1 MSALKPIPVVLQNNP
16 VFLLREDKSGFK
28 LPRAPT
34 AQGPTR
40 LPGVLPLP
48 SGQHH
53 IFPPPTLLLISF
65 PQAGPLLPGEPTGV
79 FTTPRNHQPRPRLRC
94 HPQPVTKRWLR
105 RCGPTHPQQQL
116 RDTRASAAG
125 GARRDPRRETQE
137 ACAARNAL
145 PKALQPPQQ
154 RGRGVRTGHPH
165 QQTNPAATASAH
177 LSRTTGQATEAAG
190 AADISSG
197 GKQRLTVA
205 GSSGACRLRGR
216 LGCFCP
222 GTSGAGTGRKRSRG
236 RGSTPSPWRPA
247 ALRAAQL
254 TPGSVSN
261 GPGRPP
267 ALVLGPGRAGTS
279 LHSHFPLRDSVS
291 SCAKTLGASL
301 PLPSVTRESGPPRAP
316 SPFGDSTR
324 CGETRGALG
333 TFWLPALPAFPRLL
347 ASGAQISSG
356 TGNPRGPAR
365 RSVATRRRVPLPGC
379 PGVLGENRGH
389 DGGSS
394 VRPPHCLPHK
404 LLRRWFI
411 SRKYLS

>member
-1 MSALKPIPVVLQNNP
+1 M
-16 VFLLREDKSGFK
+16 
-28 LPRAPT
+28 
-34 AQGPTR
+34 
-40 LPGVLPLP
+40 
-48 SGQHH
+48 
-53 IFPPPTLLLISF
+53 
-65 PQAGPLLPGEPTGV
+65 
-79 FTTPRNHQPRPRLRC
+79 
-94 HPQPVTKRWLR
+94 
-105 RCGPTHPQQQL
+105 
-116 RDTRASAAG
+116 
-125 GARRDPRRETQE
+125 
-137 ACAARNAL
+137 
-145 PKALQPPQQ
+145 
-154 RGRGVRTGHPH
+154 RTGQPH

-190 AADISSG
+190 AADNSSG

-247 ALRAAQL
+247 ALRAVKL

-301 PLPSVTRESGPPRAP
+301 PLPSVTREPGPPRAP
-316 SPFGDSTR
+316 SPFRDSTR
-324 CGETRGALG
+324 CGRPGAHRARFG
-333 TFWLPALPAFPRLL
+333 FPRCRLSP

-356 TGNPRGPAR
+356 NPRGPAR
-365 RSVATRRRVPLPGC
+365 HSVATRRRVPLPGC

-394 VRPPHCLPHK
+394 VRPHCLPHK
-404 LLRRWFI
+404 LRRWFI
-411 SRKYLS
+411 SRKYLP